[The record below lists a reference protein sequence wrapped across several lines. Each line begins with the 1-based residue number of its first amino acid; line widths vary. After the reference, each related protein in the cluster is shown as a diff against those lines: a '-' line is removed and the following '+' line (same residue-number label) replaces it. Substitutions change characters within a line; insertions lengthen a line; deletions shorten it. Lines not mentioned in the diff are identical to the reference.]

1 VNKGPYLVPTHIRV
15 WAESTDQGQICGVN
29 SSSTGCCISNL
40 LENALS
46 DEGSR
51 FRASHPTPQGINQG
65 KTREAP
71 ALGRQGFGRRDL
83 AEWGLGGLFKV
94 RKIASCFPWS
104 DRAVFVLTCPDSER
118 NPIELSFCT
127 GLGGP

>member
-1 VNKGPYLVPTHIRV
+1 MK
-15 WAESTDQGQICGVN
+15 
-29 SSSTGCCISNL
+29 
-40 LENALS
+40 NALS

-51 FRASHPTPQGINQG
+51 FGASHPTPQGKNQV

-94 RKIASCFPWS
+94 RKKASCFPWS
-104 DRAVFVLTCPDSER
+104 DRAVFVLTCTESVR

-127 GLGGP
+127 GLRGPRVSWYLMLAQTDQGWGGRAEGFPGKLIPPSRLLE